1 MDWSPTKM
9 QRTLGVPSLQGEQ
22 RKQGELAKLALLSLE
37 GMWIKGSVHC
47 QKATESEDRWAPVW
61 HVHHVNCSKS
71 KVQCQVYGLVMEGVK
86 GKINVIIYGILEYL

>member
-22 RKQGELAKLALLSLE
+22 RKQGEQAKLALLSLE

-47 QKATESEDRWAPVW
+47 QEATESEDRWAPVW
-61 HVHHVNCSKS
+61 HVHCVSCSKS

-86 GKINVIIYGILEYL
+86 GKMHVLIFGTLEYL

>member
-22 RKQGELAKLALLSLE
+22 RKQGTLAKLTLLSLE
-37 GMWIKGSVHC
+37 GMWIRGSVHC
-47 QKATESEDRWAPVW
+47 QEATESEDRWAPVW
-61 HVHHVNCSKS
+61 HVHYVTCSKS

-86 GKINVIIYGILEYL
+86 GKMNVIIFGILEYL